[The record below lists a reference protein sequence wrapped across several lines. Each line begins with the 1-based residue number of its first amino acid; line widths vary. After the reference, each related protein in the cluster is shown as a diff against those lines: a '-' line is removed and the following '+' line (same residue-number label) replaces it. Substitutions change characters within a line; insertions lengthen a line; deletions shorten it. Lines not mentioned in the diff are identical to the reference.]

1 MKIFPWLLLRR
12 SRLQQIHERSKSL
25 DETNRRLHGENVS
38 MKLTLKVKEDE
49 IDLLKQKY
57 SRVGISKLENEIVRL
72 NEEVS
77 RLTLQA
83 NVQSPAS
90 GVQDALV
97 PDTEGTAQL
106 DLGLDESAGHEG
118 KLHSALERP
127 QGSPLLPQQNG
138 AG

>member
-1 MKIFPWLLLRR
+1 MRFPWQIINRDKQRQVFQRLRD
-12 SRLQQIHERSKSL
+12 L
-25 DETNRRLHGENVS
+25 DAANNKLHSENVS
-38 MKLTLKVKEDE
+38 LRLTIKTKDDKIE
-49 IDLLKQKY
+49 LLEQKY

-97 PDTEGTAQL
+97 PDTEGTTQL

-118 KLHSALERP
+118 KLHGALERP